1 MKDHPEWVGE
11 TGLRPG
17 DSMQH
22 WLGLNQKRNFIGVNR
37 QRTAR
42 IRKKMDARL
51 AFNYLK

>member
-17 DSMQH
+17 GFNAALAGIESETQLHRRESSKDS
-22 WLGLNQKRNFIGVNR
+22 KD
-37 QRTAR
+37 T
-42 IRKKMDARL
+42 KKMDARL